1 MKACGFNIP
10 VLLSWAILLF
20 VAHAFPDQKSYNP
33 LSVTSGD
40 AIRWMDLTV
49 ADSARKRDIPIRVY
63 IPSGKSPGPVV
74 LFSHG
79 LGGSREGSA
88 YLGKHWAGHGYW
100 AVFLQH
106 PGSDTSAWAGAS
118 PGGRLEALRSAADLE
133 NFLLRVRDVSAVLDQ
148 LQRWNRADG
157 HALKGKLDLDHV
169 GMSGHSFGAV
179 TAQAVSGQRFGRG
192 RAMFS
197 DPRID
202 AAIIMSP
209 SSPDRGKPEDAFG
222 GVSMPWLLMTGTKD
236 VAIIGNADMKSRLA
250 VFPALPPG
258 NKYELVLYNAEHSAF
273 TDRPLPGDSEPRNP
287 NHHRVILALS
297 TAFWDAYLRDDASA
311 KRWLDGDGPKSVLES
326 GDRWLKK

>member
-106 PGSDTSAWAGAS
+106 PGSDTSAWPARPPAAG
-118 PGGRLEALRSAADLE
+118 
-133 NFLLRVRDVSAVLDQ
+133 
-148 LQRWNRADG
+148 W
-157 HALKGKLDLDHV
+157 
-169 GMSGHSFGAV
+169 
-179 TAQAVSGQRFGRG
+179 
-192 RAMFS
+192 
-197 DPRID
+197 
-202 AAIIMSP
+202 
-209 SSPDRGKPEDAFG
+209 
-222 GVSMPWLLMTGTKD
+222 
-236 VAIIGNADMKSRLA
+236 
-250 VFPALPPG
+250 
-258 NKYELVLYNAEHSAF
+258 
-273 TDRPLPGDSEPRNP
+273 RP
-287 NHHRVILALS
+287 
-297 TAFWDAYLRDDASA
+297 
-311 KRWLDGDGPKSVLES
+311 
-326 GDRWLKK
+326 